1 MDDVRVVEAAED
13 VLDRVSL
20 PDVCKELASES
31 FIFACSLH
39 ESGDVYDLHS
49 CRDHSLWV
57 AEALE
62 HFKSLVRNDG
72 GADVRLDRAEREV
85 CALCLSRTYTVEQC

>member
-1 MDDVRVVEAAED
+1 MDDVRVVEAAEN
-13 VLDRVSL
+13 VQNRVCL
-20 PDVCKELASES
+20 PDVCKELVAES
-31 FIFACSLH
+31 FTLAGSLH
-39 ESGDVYDLHS
+39 ETGDVYDLHS

-72 GADVRLDRAEREV
+72 GADVGLDRAEREV
-85 CALCLSRTYTVEQC
+85 CALCLS